1 MPAPDVVMEDT
12 GDMQS
17 AQRTV
22 LVVDDEDVIRETV
35 KEILADE
42 GYRVVASPE
51 GSEVM
56 ELVAREEPDVIL
68 LDVWM
73 PEMDGIVL
81 LRQIRREHPDARV
94 IMISGHGSIHTAV
107 AATQLGAFDFIEK
120 PLSLDGLLAAI
131 ERACG
136 DARREVPAGGVEPG
150 APGRGVLE
158 PAYRFG
164 VRGNGGRAAPQKTLG
179 KSVVACGLGLH
190 SGVNTG
196 VILHPLPENS
206 GIHFGGISTD
216 VTVPAHLD
224 YVRSTDFATSLQR
237 DGVVVGTVEHLLAA
251 LHSYGVTNLLIKMY
265 GEIPIMDGSAIEF
278 CRLIEEAGVEEQ
290 QGERPEIVIDRTLRV
305 AGDGDEE
312 IVIEPAEG
320 FTVHYRLRYPSP
332 VGEQEYTYVH
342 EGADSFRDQ
351 IAPARTFGFLRDFDK
366 LERMGMIKGGRFGN
380 CIIVDDEKVIN
391 TTLRFEDEFARHKVL
406 DIVGDFS
413 LIGRPVRGRVTAR
426 MTGHADNI
434 ALLRQVADVYC
445 ASDLPATGKG
455 PSASDP
461 PPTPSPSGRGLG

>member
-1 MPAPDVVMEDT
+1 MEDPAI
-12 GDMQS
+12 MQS
-17 AQRTV
+17 GQRTV

-35 KEILADE
+35 REVLTDE
-42 GYRVVASPE
+42 GYRVVAALD

-56 ELVAREEPDVIL
+56 SLVAKEDPDVIL

-73 PEMDGIVL
+73 PGMDGIAL
-81 LRQIRREHPDARV
+81 LKQVRREHPEARV

-107 AATQLGAFDFIEK
+107 TATKLGAFDFIEK

-136 DARREVPAGGVEPG
+136 DARREVPAGEEGPHASRSRVGQPSCPSG
-150 APGRGVLE
+150 PH
-158 PAYRFG
+158 
-164 VRGNGGRAAPQKTLG
+164 GNGAGAAPQKTLR

-190 SGVNTG
+190 SGVSTG

-206 GIHFGGISTD
+206 GIHFGGISGD
-216 VTVPAHLD
+216 ATVPAHLD

-251 LHSYGVTNLLIKMY
+251 LHSYGITNLLIKMY

-290 QGERPEIVIDRTLRV
+290 QGKRPEIVIDRTLRV
-305 AGDGDEE
+305 VGDGEEE

-320 FTVHYRLRYPSP
+320 FTVHYRLQYPSP
-332 VGEQEYTYVH
+332 VGAQEYTYVDK
-342 EGADSFRDQ
+342 GADSFRDE
-351 IAPARTFGFLRDFDK
+351 IAPARTFGFLRDFGK
-366 LERMGMIKGGRFGN
+366 LERLGLIKGGRLGN
-380 CIIVDDEKVIN
+380 CILIDDEKVIN
-391 TTLRFEDEFARHKVL
+391 TALRFDDEFVRHKIL

-413 LIGRPVRGRVTAR
+413 LIAGSVRGRVTAK
-426 MTGHADNI
+426 MTGHAENI
-434 ALLRQVADVYC
+434 ALLRQVAETYC
-445 ASDLPATGKG
+445 GVGAAREIPPAAVPVGY
-455 PSASDP
+455 PE
-461 PPTPSPSGRGLG
+461 

>member
-1 MPAPDVVMEDT
+1 
-12 GDMQS
+12 MQS

-35 KEILADE
+35 REILTDE
-42 GYRVVASPE
+42 GYRVIAALD
-51 GSEVM
+51 GSEVLN
-56 ELVAREEPDVIL
+56 LVAKEDPDVIL

-81 LRQIRREHPDARV
+81 LKQIRREHPEARV

-107 AATQLGAFDFIEK
+107 TATKLGAFDFIEK
-120 PLSLDGLLAAI
+120 PLSLDGLLATI

-136 DARREVPAGGVEPG
+136 DARREVSAGEERFHAPGSGGVGQPSYQSG
-150 APGRGVLE
+150 FHGNDGSGV
-158 PAYRFG
+158 
-164 VRGNGGRAAPQKTLG
+164 PQKTLK

-190 SGVNTG
+190 SGVSTG

-206 GIHFGGISTD
+206 GIHFGGISAD
-216 VTVPAHLD
+216 ATVPAHLD

-251 LHSYGVTNLLIKMY
+251 LHSYGITNLLIKMY

-290 QGERPEIVIDRTLRV
+290 QGTRPEIVIDRTLRV
-305 AGDGDEE
+305 VGDGEEE
-312 IVIEPAEG
+312 IVIEPADG

-332 VGEQEYTYVH
+332 VGTQEYTYVDK
-342 EGADSFRDQ
+342 GADSFREE
-351 IAPARTFGFLRDFDK
+351 IAPARTFGFLRDFER
-366 LERMGMIKGGRFGN
+366 LERLGLIKGGRLGN
-380 CIIVDDEKVIN
+380 CILIDDEKVIN
-391 TTLRFEDEFARHKVL
+391 TTLRFDDEFVRHKIL

-413 LIGRPVRGRVTAR
+413 LIGRPVRGRVTAK
-426 MTGHADNI
+426 MTGHSDNI
-434 ALLRQVADVYC
+434 ALLRQVAETYC
-445 ASDLPATGKG
+445 GVGAAGEISPASEP
-455 PSASDP
+455 
-461 PPTPSPSGRGLG
+461 PSPS

>member
-1 MPAPDVVMEDT
+1 
-12 GDMQS
+12 MQS

-35 KEILADE
+35 REILTDE
-42 GYRVVASPE
+42 GYRVIAPLD

-56 ELVAREEPDVIL
+56 DLVSKEAPDVIL

-81 LRQIRREHPDARV
+81 LRRIRREHPEARV

-107 AATQLGAFDFIEK
+107 TATKLGAFDFIEK
-120 PLSLDGLLAAI
+120 PLSLDGLLATI

-136 DARREVPAGGVEPG
+136 DARREVSAGEERLHAHGGGVGQPFVQSG
-150 APGRGVLE
+150 
-158 PAYRFG
+158 FH
-164 VRGNGGRAAPQKTLG
+164 GNGDSGVPQKTLR

-190 SGVNTG
+190 SGVSTG
-196 VILHPLPENS
+196 VILHPLPEDS
-206 GIHFGGISTD
+206 GIHFGGISAD
-216 VTVPAHLD
+216 ATVPAHLD

-251 LHSYGVTNLLIKMY
+251 LHSYGITNLLIKMY

-290 QGERPEIVIDRTLRV
+290 QGKRPEIVIDRTLRV
-305 AGDGDEE
+305 GGDGEDE
-312 IVIEPAEG
+312 IIIEPADG
-320 FTVHYRLRYPSP
+320 FTVRYRLQYPSP
-332 VGEQEYTYVH
+332 VGTQEFTYVYK
-342 EGADSFRDQ
+342 GADSFRDQ
-351 IAPARTFGFLRDFDK
+351 IAPARTFGFLRDFER
-366 LERMGMIKGGRFGN
+366 LERLGLIKGGRLGN
-380 CIIVDDEKVIN
+380 CILIDDEKVIN
-391 TTLRFEDEFARHKVL
+391 TVLRFEDEFVRHKIL

-413 LIGRPVRGRVTAR
+413 LIGRPVRGRVTAK

-434 ALLRQVADVYC
+434 ALLRQVAETYC
-445 ASDLPATGKG
+445 GLGAKDSYPG
-455 PSASDP
+455 
-461 PPTPSPSGRGLG
+461 PSPSPLA